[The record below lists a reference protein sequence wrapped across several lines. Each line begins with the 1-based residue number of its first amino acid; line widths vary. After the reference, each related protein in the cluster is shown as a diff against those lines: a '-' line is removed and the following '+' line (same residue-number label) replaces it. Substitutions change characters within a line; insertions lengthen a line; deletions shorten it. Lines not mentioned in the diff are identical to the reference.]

1 MTSPTGTS
9 SPAWAGRLDARPEGK
24 GTVLD
29 HCCSLWLSNRW
40 AGWKHDNMKM
50 PELLAGGL
58 GGTIERAVRST
69 ICTLATITAGCAAC
83 ICSFMDRMGVKLDRF
98 DGAERRLARL

>member
-1 MTSPTGTS
+1 
-9 SPAWAGRLDARPEGK
+9 
-24 GTVLD
+24 
-29 HCCSLWLSNRW
+29 
-40 AGWKHDNMKM
+40 MKM

-69 ICTLATITAGCAAC
+69 ICTLATITAGCAAY

-98 DGAERRLARL
+98 DGAERRLARLSVSKRRVVSQGAVSGQDNGLNVLVAFG